1 MVYRFLYLNLL
12 LFMGC
17 FSITMFGQTIIS
29 AGAYS
34 AEDVTSPSITISA
47 AEGLSGFSSSDAA
60 IALTFTVGESTYNF
74 AVGDVTVSNGSLSS
88 FSGTGSLFT
97 ATFTPTID
105 GATSIQ
111 VLSNTFSDGVGNA
124 NTASNT
130 FTWTKTTVVT
140 DGLTSVTASSSA
152 YQIKQDFPSSTDGI
166 YWISNASINGGTP
179 FQIYADMTTDG
190 GGWTLIM
197 KNSNRSGWSYSNSIA
212 LNTTIP
218 FTNSADVI
226 STSTTNYSIIQWA
239 DYIKRSDSGFE
250 YMIDATTRGDFGGI
264 WTANDNYS
272 FVNTNNTQTN
282 VTLTTKFGSWN
293 YVSENGL
300 SQRMPWR
307 RNHNGV
313 LTTDNGG
320 GNWWGTLIATS
331 GGWKP
336 TPWIHSA
343 GGGQANP
350 DPGIMWYW
358 VR

>member
-1 MVYRFLYLNLL
+1 MIKYYYILYFLN
-12 LFMGC
+12 
-17 FSITMFGQTIIS
+17 FSLFGQTIIS
-29 AGAYS
+29 AGAFN
-34 AEDVTSPSITISA
+34 AEDVTSPNITISA
-47 AEGLSGFSSSDAA
+47 AEGLSGFSSSDAT
-60 IALTFTVGESTYNF
+60 ISVTFTVNESTYNF
-74 AVGDVTVSNGSLSS
+74 VVGDVTVSNGSLSS

-97 ATFTPTID
+97 ATFTPT
-105 GATSIQ
+105 
-111 VLSNTFSDGVGNA
+111 A

-140 DGLTSVTASSSA
+140 DGLTSATASSSA

-218 FTNSADVI
+218 FSNSADVI

-239 DYIKRSDSGFE
+239 DYIKRSESGFE